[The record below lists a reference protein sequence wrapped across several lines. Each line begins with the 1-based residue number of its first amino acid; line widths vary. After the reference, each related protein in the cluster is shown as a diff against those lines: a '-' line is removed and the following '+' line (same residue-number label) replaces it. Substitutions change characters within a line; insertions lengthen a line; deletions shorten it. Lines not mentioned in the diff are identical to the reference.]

1 MSGAASPLEHTRR
14 RLERHTPIE
23 RFSRW
28 LILFVTV
35 AAIVVSIRHVEVIP
49 EFLYDAPSQM
59 LDLLH
64 RLWPPDLSY
73 YREGV
78 HDALIETLHIASLGT
93 LLALILA
100 VPVALFSARNITANP
115 ILNLLAKLVLVSSRS
130 VNSLVWALLFVAVFG
145 PGTLA
150 GVLAIAF
157 RSVGF
162 VGKLLG
168 EALEEAHPGTIEALV
183 ATGAPPASVLLK
195 GYWPQVKPA
204 LWSIALFRWDI
215 NVRES
220 AVLGLV
226 GAGGIGV
233 ALDQALDTFYWDK
246 VSTVLLSIFAVVIAA
261 ELIVTQ
267 IRKRII

>member
-1 MSGAASPLEHTRR
+1 MTGVVGPIEGARR
-14 RLERHTPIE
+14 RLERHTPVE

-28 LILFVTV
+28 LILLVTV
-35 AAIVVSIRHVEVIP
+35 SAVVVSTRHVEVIP

-59 LDLLH
+59 LDLLQ
-64 RLWPPDLSY
+64 RLWPPDLPY
-73 YREGV
+73 YGESV
-78 HDALIETLHIASLGT
+78 HEVLIETLHIATLGT
-93 LLALILA
+93 LLALGLA
-100 VPVALFSARNITANP
+100 VPVALFSARNITTNP
-115 ILNLLAKLVLVSSRS
+115 ILNGLAKLILVSSRS
-130 VNSLVWALLFVAVFG
+130 VNSLVWALLFVAIFG
-145 PGTLA
+145 PGMMA

-157 RSVGF
+157 RSIGF

-168 EALEEAHPGTIEALV
+168 EALEEAHGGTVEALV
-183 ATGAPPASVLLK
+183 ATGAPPTSVLLK

-246 VSTVLLSIFAVVIAA
+246 VSTVLLSIFAVVVAA

>member
-1 MSGAASPLEHTRR
+1 MTNAADPVQGTHR
-14 RLERHTPIE
+14 RLQRFTPVE

-28 LILFVTV
+28 LVLLLVV
-35 AAIVVSIRHVEVIP
+35 SAIVVSTRHVQIIP
-49 EFLYDAPSQM
+49 EFLYDAPEQM
-59 LDLLH
+59 LDLLQ

-73 YREGV
+73 YQIGV
-78 HDALIETLHIASLGT
+78 HEALVETLHIASLGT
-93 LLALILA
+93 ILALILA
-100 VPVALFSARNITANP
+100 LPVALFSARNITSNP
-115 ILNLLAKLVLVSSRS
+115 VLQVLAKFILVSSRS
-130 VNSLVWALLFVAVFG
+130 VNSLVWALLFVAIFG

-168 EALEEAHPGTIEALV
+168 EALEEANMGTIEALS
-183 ATGAPPASVLLK
+183 ATGAPRLSILLK

-233 ALDQALDTFYWDK
+233 ALNNALNTFYWDK
-246 VSTVLLSIFAVVIAA
+246 VSTVLLSIFAVVIIA
-261 ELIVTQ
+261 ELVVTE